1 VVWTS
6 AGEVLACGDNSLGQL
21 GLGHTQPH
29 PGLVAVALPAGLA
42 VRDVNRLLGDSK
54 SSIGDVNRV
63 LGDSKS
69 SIGDVNRVLGDSKS
83 SIGDVNRVLGD
94 SKSFIVMSTSAGG
107 SKSLVSGGRSCWAKL
122 RARLMGLTGEG
133 AGGGWTPHAA
143 AD

>member
-1 VVWTS
+1 VGAAAGAWHTVVWTS

-21 GLGHTQPH
+21 GLGHTHPH

-42 VRDVNRLLGDSK
+42 VRHVNRLLGDSK

-94 SKSFIVMSTSAGG
+94 SKS
-107 SKSLVSGGRSCWAKL
+107 LVSDVNRCWVIR
-122 RARLMGLTGEG
+122 RAL
-133 AGGGWTPHAA
+133 
-143 AD
+143 